1 MMKAVLESPL
11 FGIVLSILAY
21 EAGLWVNRKLKTPLA
36 NPLLIAVT
44 LIVGLMMLFHIPLES
59 YQKGGD
65 LIALFLAQRRLPCQ
79 STINAGYS
87 VKTCCR

>member
-65 LIALFLAQRRLPCQ
+65 LI
-79 STINAGYS
+79 S
-87 VKTCCR
+87 

>member
-44 LIVGLMMLFHIPLES
+44 LIVG
-59 YQKGGD
+59 
-65 LIALFLAQRRLPCQ
+65 A
-79 STINAGYS
+79 
-87 VKTCCR
+87 